1 MLEVPPL
8 LQVLQYA
15 PRLSEHA
22 KPFQFADSLK
32 AEFQSSQFVVEPP
45 SATTFEG
52 MATYV
57 VFLRG
62 VNVGGN
68 KRIKM
73 AELRDSLSAV
83 GLEDPKTL
91 LQSGNV
97 VVDSNADAPALV
109 DIVETTI
116 QSTFGFQSTVIA
128 RTADEIRELLAN
140 HPFTDEQIED
150 GRFAHVGFCRD
161 QPDRDGFEALQEAHE
176 GPEEMRLVGRELF
189 VYYPDGSGRS
199 KLTNSV
205 IEKHLATPTTSR
217 NWNTVQKLA
226 AILEER

>member
-1 MLEVPPL
+1 
-8 LQVLQYA
+8 
-15 PRLSEHA
+15 
-22 KPFQFADSLK
+22 
-32 AEFQSSQFVVEPP
+32 
-45 SATTFEG
+45 
-52 MATYV
+52 MATYIV
-57 VFLRG
+57 LLRG
-62 VNVGGN
+62 INVGGN

-73 AELRDSLSAV
+73 SDLREALTAV
-83 GLEDPKTL
+83 GIEDPRTL

-97 VVDSNADAPALV
+97 VVESNADTAALV

-116 QSTFGFQSTVIA
+116 QSTFGFHSSVIV

-140 HPFTDEQIED
+140 HPFTAEQIED

-161 QPDRDGFEALQEAHE
+161 NPDRDGFESLHEAHE

-189 VYYPDGSGRS
+189 VYYPDGSGGS

-217 NWNTVQKLA
+217 NWNTVEKINA
-226 AILEER
+226 MLEAR